1 MDAPG
6 SPYKRL
12 IIVSYRLPFKIS
24 ERNGEKHVEQSAGG
38 LVSALVSLSHKSDAG
53 GLFRN
58 VVWVGKGDEGI
69 NDEIRAGGSEINFR
83 LVPVVIENN
92 IDKQFYGGFC
102 NDLLWPLFH
111 YFPSLAVFD
120 ESYFDSYVAANK
132 LFAEKIKSLVQPGD
146 FIWIHDYHLF
156 LLPSM
161 LRDELPSATIGFF
174 LHIPFPTF
182 ELFRILPRPWG
193 EAILKGILGSD
204 LIGFHVYD
212 YCQYFLR
219 SVSRFLGSE
228 ITMNTVAVEDRIV
241 RVDAYPIGI
250 DYEKFSRAAVRSP
263 EVEAEKA
270 KILSFLKNQ
279 KLIFSVDR
287 LDYSKGLLDRLAGF
301 EYFLVAYPEWI
312 GKIVFNMVVVPSRDT
327 IASYQEMKHEIEAA
341 VGRINGK
348 YSTIAWLPILY
359 QYKSLSFAELV
370 ALYSLSDVG
379 LITPIRD
386 GMNLV
391 AKEYIA
397 CQTEDKGMLILSETA
412 GASAE
417 LSESL
422 LINPTDKREVA
433 DALNRALT
441 MPARERG
448 ILVSR
453 MQNRIRRYSVFSW
466 AADIIQGVTAIKKE
480 QELRK
485 VNLMT
490 VPIES
495 QIVTK
500 YRQASRR
507 VLFIDYDGT
516 LVPFARIP
524 ELAVPDAHT
533 MRRLQHLA
541 EDPKNSVVIV
551 SGRVKDFM
559 EEWLGDLNVF
569 LIAEHGAFQKPPG
582 GTWESTIDPDQMWKE
597 GIAPVMQRYLDRCNG
612 SFIEEKVSS
621 LAWHYRNSPVEIGPL
636 RAKELTEELRTL
648 VSHENKLHV
657 LEGNKVVEVKRT
669 GYDKGLAASKFI
681 SSTESDFIVAMGDDK
696 TDEDMFRSLPAS
708 AITIKIGLTAS
719 LAKYNLINQRDVARF
734 IGRLA
739 RSNER
744 EEPATQP
751 AD

>member
-1 MDAPG
+1 MDVAG

-12 IIVSYRLPFKIS
+12 VIVSYRLPFKIS
-24 ERNGEKHVEQSAGG
+24 EKNGEKHLEQSSGG
-38 LVSALVSLSHKSDAG
+38 LVSALVSLSRKSEAG
-53 GLFRN
+53 ELYHN
-58 VVWVGKGDEGI
+58 VVWVGKGDEAV
-69 NDEIRAGGSEINFR
+69 NDEMQVGETGINFR
-83 LVPVVIENN
+83 LVPVAIENSV
-92 IDKQFYGGFC
+92 DQQFYGGFC

-111 YFPSLAVFD
+111 YFPTLAVFD
-120 ESYFDSYVAANK
+120 EDYFDGYVAANK
-132 LFAEKIKSLVQPGD
+132 LFAEKIKSLAQPGD

-182 ELFRILPRPWG
+182 ELFRMLPRPWG
-193 EAILKGILGSD
+193 EAVLRGILGSD
-204 LIGFHVYD
+204 LIGFHIYD

-250 DYEKFSRAAVRSP
+250 DYEKFSSAAVRSP
-263 EVEAEKA
+263 EVEAEKT

-287 LDYSKGLLDRLAGF
+287 LDYSKGFLHRLAGF
-301 EYFLVAYPEWI
+301 EYFLDAYPEWI
-312 GKIVFNMVVVPSRDT
+312 GKIIFNMVIVPSRDT
-327 IASYQEMKHEIEAA
+327 IASYQQMKHEIEAA

-348 YSTIAWLPILY
+348 YSTLAWLPILY
-359 QYKSLSFAELV
+359 QYKSLSFPELV

-397 CQTEDKGMLILSETA
+397 CQTAEKGMLVLSETA

-433 DALNRALT
+433 DALHRALT
-441 MPARERG
+441 MPARDRG
-448 ILVSR
+448 ILVLR

-466 AADIIQGVTAIKKE
+466 AADIIQSVAAIKQE
-480 QELRK
+480 QEVRK

-490 VPIES
+490 IPFES
-495 QIVTK
+495 QIITK

-507 VLFIDYDGT
+507 VIFIDYDGT
-516 LVPFARIP
+516 LVPFSRIP
-524 ELAVPDAHT
+524 ELGIPDAHT
-533 MRRLQHLA
+533 MLQLKLLA
-541 EDPKNSVVIV
+541 EDPKNSVVII
-551 SGRVKDFM
+551 SGRVKDFL
-559 EEWLGDLNVF
+559 EEWLGELNVF

-582 GTWESTIDPDQMWKE
+582 ETWECTIDSDQTWKE
-597 GIAPVMQRYLDRCNG
+597 GISAVMQRYLDRCNG
-612 SFIEEKVSS
+612 SFIEDKVSS

-648 VSHENKLHV
+648 LSHENKLHV
-657 LEGNKVVEVKRT
+657 LEGYKVVEVKRT
-669 GYDKGLAASKFI
+669 GYDKGSAASKFI
-681 SSTESDFIVAMGDDK
+681 SSTESDFIVAMGDDR
-696 TDEDMFRSLPAS
+696 TDEDIFRSLPSS

-734 IGRLA
+734 LSRLIESSECA
-739 RSNER
+739 
-744 EEPATQP
+744 EPATQP
-751 AD
+751 AN

>member
-1 MDAPG
+1 MDVTG
-6 SPYKRL
+6 FPYKRL
-12 IIVSYRLPFKIS
+12 VIVSYRLPFKIS
-24 ERNGEKHVEQSAGG
+24 EKNGEKNVEQSSGG
-38 LVSALVSLSHKSDAG
+38 LVSTLVSLSRNAEAAE
-53 GLFRN
+53 LYRN

-69 NDEIRAGGSEINFR
+69 NDDMQVEETGMNFR
-83 LVPVVIENN
+83 LVPVAIENS
-92 IDKQFYGGFC
+92 IDKKFYGGFC

-111 YFPSLAVFD
+111 YFPSLAVLD
-120 ESYFDSYVAANK
+120 ESYFKSYVVANK
-132 LFAEKIKSLVQPGD
+132 LFAEKIKSLAQPGD

-161 LRDELPSATIGFF
+161 LRDELPSANIGFF

-193 EAILKGILGSD
+193 EAILRGVLGSD
-204 LIGFHVYD
+204 LIGFHIYD

-219 SVSRFLGSE
+219 SVSRFLGYE

-250 DYEKFSRAAVRSP
+250 DYEEFSSAAARSP
-263 EVEAEKA
+263 EVEAEKT

-287 LDYSKGLLDRLAGF
+287 LDYSKGFLLRLAGF
-301 EYFLVAYPEWI
+301 EYFLDAYPEWI
-312 GKIVFNMVVVPSRDT
+312 GKTIFNMVIVPSRDT
-327 IASYQEMKHEIEAA
+327 SASYQEMKHEIEAA

-348 YSTIAWLPILY
+348 YSTLAWLPILY
-359 QYKSLSFAELV
+359 QYKFLSFPELV

-397 CQTEDKGMLILSETA
+397 CQTAEKGMLILSETA

-417 LSESL
+417 LCESL

-441 MPARERG
+441 MPARDRG

-453 MQNRIRRYSVFSW
+453 MQRRIRRYTVFSW
-466 AADIIQGVTAIKKE
+466 ATDIIQSVAAIKKE

-485 VNLMT
+485 VNLIT
-490 VPIES
+490 IPIES
-495 QIVTK
+495 EIITK

-507 VLFIDYDGT
+507 VIFIDYDGT
-516 LVPFARIP
+516 LVPFSRIP
-524 ELAVPDAHT
+524 ELAIPEAQT
-533 MRRLQHLA
+533 MHQLKLLV
-541 EDPKNSVVIV
+541 EDPKNSVVII
-551 SGRVKDFM
+551 SGRIKDFM
-559 EEWLGDLNVF
+559 EEWLGQVNAF
-569 LIAEHGAFQKPPG
+569 LIAEHGAFQKAPR
-582 GTWESTIDPDQMWKE
+582 GTWECTIDPDQTWKE
-597 GIAPVMQRYLDRCNG
+597 GISAVLQRYLDRCNG
-612 SFIEEKVSS
+612 SFIEEKFSS
-621 LAWHYRNSPVEIGPL
+621 LVWHYRNSSEEIGPL

-648 VSHENKLHV
+648 VSLENKLQV
-657 LEGNKVVEVKRT
+657 LEGNKVIEVKRT
-669 GYDKGLAASKFI
+669 GYDKGLAAAKFI
-681 SSTESDFIVAMGDDK
+681 SSTESDFIIAMGDDK
-696 TDEDMFRSLPAS
+696 TDEDIFHSLPS
-708 AITIKIGLTAS
+708 YAITIKIGLTAS

-734 IGRLA
+734 IGRLLKSNA
-739 RSNER
+739 RV
-744 EEPATQP
+744 EPATQP
-751 AD
+751 SV